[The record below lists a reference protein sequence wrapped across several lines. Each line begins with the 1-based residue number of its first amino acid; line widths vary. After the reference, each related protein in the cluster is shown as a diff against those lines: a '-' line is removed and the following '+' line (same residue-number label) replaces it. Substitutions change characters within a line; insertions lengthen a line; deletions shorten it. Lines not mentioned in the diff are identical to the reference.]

1 MPDSRPS
8 RVAPRRRL
16 RSVGRRC
23 GGFCLE
29 AVFWVVVT
37 VLAVIVAGLA
47 IVNFSPSYDA
57 HFVSS
62 ESMAP
67 NLNKGDM
74 IVVGPANGVFSDGI
88 KPGTVVTYHL
98 GAILVSHRVQAI
110 SGANLITKGDA
121 VATADPQPV
130 PLSQVTGVV
139 LLKIPK
145 VGSLAAIIHSKSGW
159 LLLIIVPALVALGL
173 TVMQIIRI
181 AVRRSRKRHGRAAGE
196 AALDMRE

>member
-8 RVAPRRRL
+8 CVAPRRRT
-16 RSVGRRC
+16 RSAGSRC
-23 GGFCLE
+23 WGFCLE

-62 ESMAP
+62 DSMAP
-67 NLNKGDM
+67 SLSKGDM
-74 IVVGPANGVFSDGI
+74 IVVGPADGIFSDGI
-88 KPGTVVTYHL
+88 KPGSVITYHL
-98 GAILVSHRVQAI
+98 GAMLVSHRVQAI

-130 PLSQVTGVV
+130 PMSQVTGVV

-145 VGSLAAIIHSKSGW
+145 VGSLAAILHSKSGW

-173 TVMQIIRI
+173 IVMQIIRI
-181 AVRRSRKRHGRAAGE
+181 AVRHSRTA
-196 AALDMRE
+196 